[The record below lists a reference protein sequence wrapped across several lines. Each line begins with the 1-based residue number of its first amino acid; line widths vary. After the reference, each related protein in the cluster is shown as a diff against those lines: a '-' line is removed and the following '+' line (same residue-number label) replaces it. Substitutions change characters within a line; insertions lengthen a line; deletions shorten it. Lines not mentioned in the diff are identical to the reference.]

1 MPRKFKARTRST
13 CRYIGLDVQSG
24 QLRAKQTLA
33 ASPVSRLAS
42 AETMELRMRAL
53 FILAVV
59 GILLA
64 GGYLWLVEPSEQAA
78 PWPQL
83 SKDAIQ
89 PQADGLADEGS
100 AGPAALDKIAI
111 SPPTSEEEGKS
122 LRTITE
128 DRPAGQLGSDGARA
142 HAEDMPTGLAET
154 RGDHATIGLGHPERT
169 AKSRSRAST
178 APSEPDPLSHPQVG
192 SRITNEPWTAQGDGQ
207 ELRKARRGS
216 QGRRYLHQQHLA
228 GQRFSEL
235 IKRPLE
241 LRCVA
246 CVMFNP

>member
-1 MPRKFKARTRST
+1 MQHLQVHRFGCSIRAAHGQADLG
-13 CRYIGLDVQSG
+13 CVSG
-24 QLRAKQTLA
+24 KQPA
-33 ASPVSRLAS
+33 F
-42 AETMELRMRAL
+42 AETMEHRMRNFFVL
-53 FILAVV
+53 VVV

-64 GGYLWLVEPSEQAA
+64 GGYVWVMEPSEQAA
-78 PWPQL
+78 PRPQL

-89 PQADGLADEGS
+89 PQADGLAKEGS
-100 AGPAALDKIAI
+100 AKPATPNEIAI
-111 SPPTSEEEGKS
+111 RPSTNEQAGKS
-122 LRTITE
+122 LQTITA
-128 DRPAGQLGSDGARA
+128 DSPVGQLGSDGARA
-142 HAEDMPTGLAET
+142 HAEETPAGVAAET

-169 AKSRSRAST
+169 VKSRSLAT
-178 APSEPDPLSHPQVG
+178 IAPSEADRLSHPEVG
-192 SRITNEPWTAQGDGQ
+192 SSITNEPWTAGENGQ

-216 QGRRYLHQQHLA
+216 QGRRYIHRQYLA